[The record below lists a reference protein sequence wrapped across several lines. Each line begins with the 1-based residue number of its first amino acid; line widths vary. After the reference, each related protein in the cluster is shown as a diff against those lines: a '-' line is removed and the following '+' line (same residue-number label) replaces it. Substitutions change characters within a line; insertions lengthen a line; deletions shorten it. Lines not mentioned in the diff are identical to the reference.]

1 MNRISILL
9 FACAV
14 SISVQAAK
22 IRVNNRAGLSA
33 AYTTFASAVTAAAV
47 GDTLFI
53 EGSPISYGTVTLSKN
68 LTVVGPGYFLTQN
81 DSTQAITFP
90 ATFDAMTVS
99 STGAGSTISGLT
111 FIGAPVALLTI
122 SANNVTVSRNFF
134 QQTTATASSTAIRIS
149 ANINNT
155 AILQNFFE
163 VTTTTTAQPMAIEF
177 LTGPQSNTIISNNLI
192 MAGSPPSTTTT
203 HSTATTK
210 RAIVMPTNANAVI
223 SNNTIIG
230 DMVLYN
236 STVVDNI
243 LIRGNLTT
251 SASFPINSQ
260 FNMGG
265 LTQWGTANSNQINVN
280 MTTMFAQTGL
290 VTQDRYWLLSG
301 GSSANG
307 TSSTGSNRGATGGTM
322 PYKLSGIPPFP
333 AVWSATVPPTGSAS
347 SNLNVN
353 VKAKAHR

>member
-1 MNRISILL
+1 M
-9 FACAV
+9 
-14 SISVQAAK
+14 SVQAAK

-33 AYTTFASAVTAAAV
+33 AHTTFASAVTAATT

-68 LTVVGPGYFLTQN
+68 LTVVGPGYFLTKN
-81 DSTQAITFP
+81 DSTQAIIYP

-99 STGAGSTISGLT
+99 STGAGSIISGLT
-111 FIGAPVALLTI
+111 FVGAPAALLTI
-122 SANNVTVSRNFF
+122 SANNVTVSRNYF
-134 QQTTATASSTAIRIS
+134 QQTTGTASSTAIRIS
-149 ANINNT
+149 ASFNNT
-155 AILQNFFE
+155 AIIQNFIE

-177 LTGPQSNTIISNNLI
+177 LTGPQSNVIISNNLI

-251 SASFPINSQ
+251 SASFPIISQ

-265 LTQWGTANSNQINVN
+265 LTQWGTASSNQINVN

-290 VTQDRYWLLSG
+290 VTEDRYWLLSA
-301 GSSANG
+301 GSTANG

-322 PYKLSGIPPFP
+322 PYKLSGMPSFP

>member
-1 MNRISILL
+1 MKKIIILI
-9 FACAV
+9 FACTISM
-14 SISVQAAK
+14 SIQAAK

-33 AYTTFASAVTAAAV
+33 AHTTFASAVTAAAV

-81 DSTQAITFP
+81 DSTQAIIFP

-111 FIGAPVALLTI
+111 FIGAPVALLTV
-122 SANNVTVSRNFF
+122 SANNVSVSRNFF
-134 QQTTATASSTAIRIS
+134 QQNTGTSTSTAIRIS

-155 AILQNFFE
+155 AILQNFFL
-163 VTTTTTAQPMAIEF
+163 VTTTTTVQPMAIE
-177 LTGPQSNTIISNNLI
+177 LQTGPHANVIISNNMI

-210 RAIVMPTNANAVI
+210 RAIVMPTNSSAVI

-230 DMVLYN
+230 DLVLYN

-243 LIRGNLTT
+243 LIRGNITT
-251 SASFPINSQ
+251 NASFPINSQ
-260 FNMGG
+260 YNMGG
-265 LTQWGTANSNQINVN
+265 LTQWGTANNNLTNIN

-290 VTQDRYWLLSG
+290 VTEDRYWLLSG